1 MLIEHNHDAKRRV
14 SKSNV
19 VSYVVLLVP
28 PWSSIVGYGYHLC
41 VSLARKPQDNATQ
54 IRA

>member
-19 VSYVVLLVP
+19 VSYVVLVTRTAVVLYRWLWVLSVRITRP
-28 PWSSIVGYGYHLC
+28 EAS
-41 VSLARKPQDNATQ
+41 R
-54 IRA
+54 